1 VEGFSDTAPR
11 GVRLPPIVVGLT
23 GAALGAGLLVRFGIS
38 ARGFIEAF
46 VAVVLVVI
54 SAIDIER
61 RVIPNRIVLPATAI
75 VLALQ
80 VALFPEDTVEWIVAA
95 VGAAGFLLVV
105 LLAYPPGMGMGDV
118 KLALLL
124 GASLGWLVGAALL
137 LGFVAAAVAGLGL
150 MARYGL
156 RARKRTMPFGPFLAL
171 GAIVAL
177 FFGTP

>member
-1 VEGFSDTAPR
+1 M
-11 GVRLPPIVVGLT
+11 
-23 GAALGAGLLVRFGIS
+23 
-38 ARGFIEAF
+38 
-46 VAVVLVVI
+46 LVVI

-95 VGAAGFLLVV
+95 AGAAGFLLVV